1 MKSILKRFI
10 CAFVCLCMIFS
21 FCSVGSFAK
30 DSKSETIS
38 GKEKT
43 TYQISGESIASS
55 IIFCENADPAN
66 FFDSMLSGLTKLLYN
81 FLNVF
86 AEKLVETICSVYPD
100 PSDWGSADNIDS
112 SGFLGGRKAYKTEAS
127 EDNYW
132 SLGYADL
139 SILPPDVANGKYY
152 IGRDL
157 TNRKAIGVYDDQKI
171 RVSVID
177 DNSGEGA
184 VVLGVIDSLGITSTD
199 VRSIRKGVIKYCEK
213 NGIKVASI
221 NITATHAH
229 SVLDTQGVS
238 TEFFYKLAGNF
249 INNKYQIFDE
259 LPFLEAPTY
268 FKEYFIN
275 RSIQAVE
282 EAFDNIESG
291 KMYFGEA
298 DASEFIKDKR
308 GLIAKKD
315 IPKIATLYFVPS
327 DGKNATYISD
337 ISCHPT
343 SFEANNLYVG
353 SDYIYYLDKYIK
365 EKTGANFMMVQGA
378 VGQLSRDN
386 INVDTANM
394 NEYEK
399 MGASTK
405 VLGETFG
412 QIILDG
418 DYSQELAPILNAK
431 HKEVYISPENSVLIL
446 ACETKLVNNKVYR
459 TGEGVRDVI
468 MASEIGYIEFGHKVG
483 FAMFPGELYPEVFWG
498 TDITDNTNW
507 DGTEWQYES
516 LAGSVDGVSVYAI
529 SLANDATGYVLTD
542 NNFAFMGHIIGDGI
556 ADEVLSAGKHTG
568 SYLVGEYLE
577 MVDDLK

>member
-1 MKSILKRFI
+1 MKNKVKRLLSVFM
-10 CAFVCLCMIFS
+10 CLCLIFS
-21 FCSVGSFAK
+21 FCSIGSFAQNK
-30 DSKSETIS
+30 NSFSVQTSNNTEAAS
-38 GKEKT
+38 GL
-43 TYQISGESIASS
+43 A
-55 IIFCENADPAN
+55 FFANADPTE
-66 FFDSMLSGLTKLLYN
+66 FFDSMLSRLTKVMYN

-86 AEKLVETICSVYPD
+86 TEKIVEAICSAYPD
-100 PSDWGSADNIDS
+100 PSDWGGVDDIDS
-112 SGFLGGRKAYKTEAS
+112 EFFLPGREKYQTSAQ
-127 EDNYW
+127 DGNYW
-132 SLGYADL
+132 SLGYASK
-139 SILPPDVANGKYY
+139 SILPDNVTNGSYY

-157 TNRKAIGVYDDQKI
+157 TNRKAIGVYDDQRI

-184 VVLGVIDSLGITSTD
+184 VVLGVIDALGVTSTD
-199 VRSIRKGVIKYCEK
+199 VRSIRKGVLEYCEK
-213 NGIKVASI
+213 NNIKVASI
-221 NITATHAH
+221 NITSTHAH

-268 FKEYFIN
+268 FKEFFIS
-275 RSIQAVE
+275 RSIEAIE
-282 EAFDNIESG
+282 EAFENRESG
-291 KMYFGEA
+291 KMYFGET
-298 DASEFIKDKR
+298 DAGNFIRDKR
-308 GLIAKKD
+308 GLIAKED
-315 IPKIATLYFVPS
+315 IPKIATLYFAPS
-327 DGKNATYISD
+327 NGGTATYISD

-353 SDYIYYLDKYIK
+353 SDYIYYLDRYIK

-386 INVDTANM
+386 IDVDTSAM
-394 NEYEK
+394 SEYDA
-399 MGASTK
+399 MGAITK
-405 VLGETFG
+405 KLGETFG
-412 QIILDG
+412 QIIIDG
-418 DYSQELAPILNAK
+418 DYSYELPPILNAK
-431 HKEVYISPENSVLIL
+431 HKELFISPENSVLIL

-468 MASEIGYIEFGHKVG
+468 IASEIGYLEFGHKIG

-498 TDITDNTNW
+498 TGITNNTAW
-507 DGTEWQYES
+507 DGTEWQYDS
-516 LAGSVDGVSVYAI
+516 LKNSVDGVDVYAI

-568 SYLVGEYLE
+568 SYLVGKYF
-577 MVDDLK
+577 DLIKEFE